1 MFRLIPALGLVL
13 GLAACANG
21 QSQLDEPL
29 EPIGDFKLGHAAVV
43 APNLVEGPVS
53 RNATEEE
60 WIASVDAAIEERFR
74 RYEGDRFYHMG
85 ISVEGFVLAQPGV
98 PLVFSPKSALILRVT
113 VWDDATQS
121 KLNAEPE
128 QFTVLESFTAET
140 VVGSGVTQTKAQQMR
155 NLSANAALQIEKWM
169 RRMQEEEGWFGG
181 PDANPPAAE
190 PAASPEAAAEPEA
203 DADPA
208 AETSQEAAS

>member
-21 QSQLDEPL
+21 QSQLDEPV

-60 WIASVDAAIEERFR
+60 WIASVDAAVEERFR
-74 RYEGDRFYHMG
+74 RYEGEKFYHLG

-113 VWDDATQS
+113 AWDDATQS

-169 RRMQEEEGWFGG
+169 RRMQEDEGWFGG
-181 PDANPPAAE
+181 PEANAA
-190 PAASPEAAAEPEA
+190 AAAPVQEAVQEGDEAADSPQEA
-203 DADPA
+203 GA
-208 AETSQEAAS
+208 EAAS

>member
-1 MFRLIPALGLVL
+1 MFRLIPALSLVL

-21 QSQLDEPL
+21 QSQLKKPL
-29 EPIGDFKLGHAAVV
+29 VPVGDFKLGHAAVV

-60 WIASVDAAIEERFR
+60 WIASVDAAVEERFR
-74 RYEGDRFYHMG
+74 RYEGDKFYHMG

-113 VWDDATQS
+113 VWDDATQT

-169 RRMQEEEGWFGG
+169 RRMQAEEGWFGG
-181 PDANPPAAE
+181 PDATPQAADAPKLPAGAK
-190 PAASPEAAAEPEA
+190 PGTAAAAPRKAAS
-203 DADPA
+203 
-208 AETSQEAAS
+208 